1 MTKEERK
8 EQIKER
14 CCLAIALG
22 YGAFALIFPYVM
34 GDRIFDDSMFI
45 EETEETEETES
56 AAVECSIYA
65 GLPDYL
71 NNVDYSTIELPVVVE
86 EVETQVVEEAIET
99 PEEECSRW
107 SNEDYERLAHLAYC
121 EAGSQGYECMLYVC
135 SVVINRVNSDRYPD
149 TIEEVI
155 NQAGQ
160 YSVKGYYMN
169 RTPSESAYYAAEEI
183 LTNGSYLP
191 DYVLYQHG
199 NGRAVQGTTVYE
211 EINGEVF
218 SY

>member
-14 CCLAIALG
+14 CCLAMALG
-22 YGAFALIFPYVM
+22 CGTFALIFPHVM

-45 EETEETEETES
+45 EETEEMES
-56 AAVECSIYA
+56 AAVEECLIYS

-86 EVETQVVEEAIET
+86 KAETQVVEEAIEA
-99 PEEECSRW
+99 PEEEYSRW

-160 YSVKGYYMN
+160 YSVKGYYMS

-199 NGRAVQGTTVYE
+199 NGRAVKGTTVYTVVE
-211 EINGEVF
+211 GEVF